1 MEKASETFKDI
12 RTRTP
17 HEADA
22 FIADEK
28 NIARLGLAK
37 TADQVTRQLSNIRKA
52 ISQITN
58 APSDMMT
65 SAEKQERIK
74 ELRDIETQMLKSLNL
89 PEMRKTAKM

>member
-1 MEKASETFKDI
+1 MLFRS
-12 RTRTP
+12 
-17 HEADA
+17 
-22 FIADEK
+22 
-28 NIARLGLAK
+28 
-37 TADQVTRQLSNIRKA
+37 SNIRKA